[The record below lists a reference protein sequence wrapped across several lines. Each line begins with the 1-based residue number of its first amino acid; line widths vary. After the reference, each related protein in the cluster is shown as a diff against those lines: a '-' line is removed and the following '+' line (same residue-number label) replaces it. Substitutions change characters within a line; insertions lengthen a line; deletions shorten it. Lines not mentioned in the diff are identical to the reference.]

1 MYDIILEPY
10 VNGQARQTSFQTYQ
24 CMRHEYFN
32 TTWINKIKDILDQC
46 GKTNYWS
53 QQSLHNQLYMHKQ
66 IKVTSY

>member
-10 VNGQARQTSFQTYQ
+10 VNGQARKTSFQTYQ
-24 CMRHEYFN
+24 CMRHEYFI

-46 GKTNYWS
+46 GKTYYWS
-53 QQSLHNQLYMHKQ
+53 QQPLHNQLYKQ